1 MGRPELGPKILS
13 NLSLIMVGPV
23 LDWVHGLGDSSWI
36 FLKIQYQVQ
45 IRAILLGELP
55 RDTTTRLVGASRR

>member
-23 LDWVHGLGDSSWI
+23 LDWVHGFGHLSWI
-36 FLKIQYQVQ
+36 FQKIQYQVQ
-45 IRAILLGELP
+45 IRALLLENFH
-55 RDTTTRLVGASRR
+55 DTTTRLVGASRR